1 VGPHTSGSSATII
14 HRLIGKIAAVSD
26 SPVLSTVPQL
36 AKHFV
41 KAEIRHFNAN
51 ERATALAWLRQ

>member
-1 VGPHTSGSSATII
+1 
-14 HRLIGKIAAVSD
+14 
-26 SPVLSTVPQL
+26 VPQL